1 MASAHISRIDD
12 LELFADCTKAELRQI
27 GSLTTLLHV
36 ARDRVLMREGSTAKE
51 FIIIGSGT
59 ARISRETDEGVA
71 TVADVGSGEFFG
83 DVELLT
89 GRPRSVTATAATDLA
104 VFVSS
109 VSEFRSILRLAPS
122 VADKVRQASMAR
134 AAGLDVAA

>member
-1 MASAHISRIDD
+1 MASVHISRIDD

-27 GSLTTLLHV
+27 GSLTTFLHV

-71 TVADVGSGEFFG
+71 NVADVGSGEFFG
-83 DVELLT
+83 EVELLT

-104 VFVSS
+104 ANSDQS
-109 VSEFRSILRLAPS
+109 CASLLRWRTRSGRPPWPGP
-122 VADKVRQASMAR
+122 QAWT
-134 AAGLDVAA
+134 